1 MKCWEILSAIFTD
14 IGLQLRGDILPELPT
29 VPTFIE
35 KSKSP
40 ITDTRRKTNGWRG
53 SRNLVTV
60 ANSLF
65 GCDL

>member
-14 IGLQLRGDILPELPT
+14 IGLQLRGDIIPELPT

-40 ITDTRRKTNGWRG
+40 ISDTGRKTNGWRR
-53 SRNLVTV
+53 SRKLVTV
-60 ANSLF
+60 VSALF
-65 GCDL
+65 GSDL

>member
-14 IGLQLRGDILPELPT
+14 IGLQLRGDIIAELPT

-40 ITDTRRKTNGWRG
+40 ISDTGRKTNGCRRSG
-53 SRNLVTV
+53 ELVTV
-60 ANSLF
+60 ASVLF